1 MSIHFYLVIPL
12 FSACVVLLVNLLKT
26 KANALG
32 LIDKVNKRSSHLGV
46 VPKLGGLSMFLPFF
60 FLTLILFTLNVNFII
75 SNTPLLIG
83 LLATVTL
90 GWIDDRL
97 DLSGKLKFII
107 QLGIGAYYIAFTGN
121 YVDSLNGLFGIYD
134 LNPWVGM
141 SLSTITI
148 AFLIN
153 AVNLSD
159 GVDGLSA
166 STSLLSLLIFTL
178 LMGKEHHYF
187 ILTFIG
193 SGLLINLRYNFSIK
207 KKMFLGDAGSLGLGF
222 ILSALAMEFLKSGN
236 EFHSL
241 PDMNPIFIAILALG
255 YPIADTLRVF
265 VLRVSSGKS
274 PFKADRKHLH
284 HVLLNKGFSHLGT
297 TTFIIFCVG
306 TVFWINRLIAPLM
319 NDYGIILFNL
329 GLILVIHLFVRFRSV
344 QLCKFW
350 SSFSRTV
357 FEPVKKVLSRY
368 AVN

>member
-1 MSIHFYLVIPL
+1 MSIEFYLIVPL

-26 KANALG
+26 KASALG
-32 LIDKVNKRSSHLGV
+32 LIDKVNERSSHLGV
-46 VPKLGGLSMFLPFF
+46 VPKLGGLSIFLPFF
-60 FLTLILFTLNVNFII
+60 FLTIILYILNVDFIKPHL
-75 SNTPLLIG
+75 PLIIG
-83 LLATVTL
+83 LMATVTL

-107 QLGIGAYYIAFTGN
+107 QICIGAYYITFTGN

-134 LNPWVGM
+134 LNPWVGI

-178 LMGKEHHYF
+178 LMGKEHHYY

-193 SGLLINLRYNFSIK
+193 AGLLINLRYNFSIK

-222 ILSALAMEFLKSGN
+222 ILSALAMEFLRSGN

-241 PDMNPIFIAILALG
+241 HEMNPIFIAILALA
-255 YPIADTLRVF
+255 YPITDTLRVF
-265 VLRVSSGKS
+265 FLRVYFGQS
-274 PFKADRKHLH
+274 PFTADRRHLH
-284 HVLLNKGFSHLGT
+284 HVLLSKGYSHLGT
-297 TTFIIFCVG
+297 TTFIFFTVSFVFCV
-306 TVFWINRLIAPLM
+306 NYLIAPYI

-350 SSFSRTV
+350 RSFSRMV
-357 FEPVKKVLSRY
+357 FKPVKKVLTRY
-368 AVN
+368 AIN

>member
-1 MSIHFYLVIPL
+1 MSYKIYLILPL
-12 FSACVVLLVNLLKT
+12 FSACVVLLVNLLKI
-26 KANALG
+26 KANTLG
-32 LIDKVNKRSSHLGV
+32 LIDKVNERSSHKGI
-46 VPKLGGLSMFLPFF
+46 VPKLGGLTIFVPFF
-60 FLTLILFTLNVNFII
+60 VLALTLFTLNIDFII
-75 SNTPLLIG
+75 TNTPLLIG
-83 LLATVTL
+83 LLATVAL
-90 GWIDDRL
+90 GWVDDRL

-107 QLGIGAYYIAFTGN
+107 QLGIGAFYITFTGN
-121 YVDSLNGLFGIYD
+121 YVDSLYGLFGIYD
-134 LNPWVGM
+134 LNPWVGI

-153 AVNLSD
+153 AVDLSD

-166 STSLLSLLIFTL
+166 STTILSLVVFTL
-178 LMGKEHHYF
+178 LTGKAHHYF

-193 SGLLINLRYNFSIK
+193 AGLLINLRYNFSIK
-207 KKMFLGDAGSLGLGF
+207 KKIFLGDAGSLGLGF

-265 VLRVSSGKS
+265 VLRVSSGQS